1 MKIALIEDNVEY
13 SDLLY
18 QRLVNQNINIHLEI
32 FNDGESF
39 LMKETNFDL
48 IILDIELPGIDGIKL
63 SKSITNKKTKIVFLT
78 STSDRVYEAFG
89 EKVLGYLLKSND
101 IQININQLI
110 KFINQIQVR
119 TSIQI
124 KTELGETEIEL
135 NDILKV
141 SKENRKLYITTCKNK
156 IQVYQSSLS
165 NIYDK
170 TSDYLI
176 YINKSTLVN
185 AMRIVSFTD
194 KSILLECNIQDTIS
208 RDYLHGF
215 KREYL
220 KKVSL

>member
-1 MKIALIEDNVEY
+1 M
-13 SDLLY
+13 
-18 QRLVNQNINIHLEI
+18 
-32 FNDGESF
+32 
-39 LMKETNFDL
+39 
-48 IILDIELPGIDGIKL
+48 
-63 SKSITNKKTKIVFLT
+63 
-78 STSDRVYEAFG
+78 
-89 EKVLGYLLKSND
+89 LGYLLKSND